1 MPSEQP
7 IFSISSIWRLDKFL
21 GNMFDKPQERTG
33 QGRNFRGGIVEKETH
48 TVMTFG
54 SYPFQVGQK
63 IYIKDG
69 PRHGDWEVIG
79 VTDRKVTFRCPISRR
94 EFTWD
99 RFCYFLEEQE
109 NSPWP
114 HPD

>member
-1 MPSEQP
+1 MFAELQEQSGVAD
-7 IFSISSIWRLDKFL
+7 IL
-21 GNMFDKPQERTG
+21 
-33 QGRNFRGGIVEKETH
+33 KEGDVNRDNH
-48 TVMTFG
+48 TVITFG

-79 VTDRKVTFRCPISRR
+79 ITDRKVTFRCPISHR

-109 NSPWP
+109 NSQWP
-114 HPD
+114 HLD

>member
-1 MPSEQP
+1 LMSYMWANSGKILTNRDVNMENNTV
-7 IFSISSIWRLDKFL
+7 IS
-21 GNMFDKPQERTG
+21 
-33 QGRNFRGGIVEKETH
+33 
-48 TVMTFG
+48 FG
-54 SYPFQVGQK
+54 SYPFQIGQK

-79 VTDRKVTFRCPISRR
+79 ITDRKVTFRCPISHR

>member
-1 MPSEQP
+1 
-7 IFSISSIWRLDKFL
+7 
-21 GNMFDKPQERTG
+21 MFDKLQVWTDSEDISKEG
-33 QGRNFRGGIVEKETH
+33 DVKRGPH
-48 TVMTFG
+48 TVITFG

-69 PRHGDWEVIG
+69 PRHGDWEVVGI
-79 VTDRKVTFRCPISRR
+79 TDRKVTFRCPISHR

-109 NSPWP
+109 DSPWP